1 MNEVETI
8 AQQTERYWR
17 LITQTVESQ
26 LPQLVAAAAVV
37 VVGWIIAAILR
48 GLVTRLLMGTNPL
61 LQNFGPEAVASRL
74 RVSERAAGLTGLVV
88 YWSVLLLAFTI
99 AANTAGFSTFSAWLQ
114 NLVGFL
120 PTLLAGVLIIVL
132 GYFLSRLIRELVA
145 SALATVG
152 SPHGRVVGGVAQ
164 ALVLVLA
171 VLTGVEQVGIDVS
184 ILVTLTMI
192 AIGGVVASFALAFAL
207 GGRDYLANLI
217 GAYDLRRE
225 YRIGQQVQVAG
236 HTGTIA
242 AFTPTAVILVGADG
256 RICIPAKVFQT
267 EIVTVHETAASPGS
281 PPGAP

>member
-17 LITQTVESQ
+17 LITQTIESQ

-37 VVGWIIAAILR
+37 IVGWVLAAILR
-48 GLVTRLLMGTNPL
+48 SLVTRLLMGTNPL
-61 LQNFGPEAVASRL
+61 LQTFGPEAVASRL
-74 RVSERAAGLTGLVV
+74 RVSERAAALSGLVV

-217 GAYDLRRE
+217 GAYDLRRD
-225 YRIGQQVQVAG
+225 YRIGQQVHVAG

-256 RICIPAKVFQT
+256 RICIPAKIFQT
-267 EIVTVHETAASPGS
+267 EIVEIRETP
-281 PPGAP
+281 APTGGP